1 MLIGRKEELHEIR
14 EAYKS
19 EYSQFVAVYG
29 RRRVGKTFL
38 IREAFDY
45 SFTFQHTGVA
55 QLKMKGQLES
65 FRLSLIEQGH
75 KECPVLNSWLEAFN
89 ELKYIIKS
97 SRKKKKVIFIDEI
110 SWMDTP
116 KSNFVQALENFWNG
130 WCTARKDILLIICAS
145 ATSWIINKVLKNRGG
160 LHNRVSV
167 KIHLAQFTLKEC
179 EEYLLSR
186 NFRISRYQILMLYMV
201 MGGAAYYWSLLN
213 KSKSASQ
220 NIDSLFFAEN
230 GKLRNE
236 YNALYESLFK
246 HPELYVKIVSILG
259 NKATGLTRQELVEKY
274 NLDGSGTLTKCLEEL
289 EECGFI
295 RKYNAFGKESKGAIY
310 QLIDNY
316 TLFYFKF
323 IKESNGDVSFWTNSL
338 NTSLQ
343 NTWCGYAFERVC
355 LQHIQQIKQALGI
368 GAVSTKQCSWRTDVK
383 LLKEDERGAQ
393 IDLLIDRKD
402 DTINICE
409 MKWSSAQFIINSDY
423 DIELRN
429 KVTAFVRET
438 QTRKAVHTT
447 MITTYGVKK
456 NLYVDDYQS
465 EVTLEDLF
473 L

>member
-1 MLIGRKEELHEIR
+1 MLIGRKEELREIR

-45 SFTFQHTGVA
+45 TFTFQHTGVA
-55 QLKMKGQLES
+55 KLKMKGQLEA

-75 KECPVLNSWLEAFN
+75 KECPILNSWLEAFN
-89 ELKYIIKS
+89 ELKNIIKS

-116 KSNFVQALENFWNG
+116 KSNFLQAFENFWNG
-130 WCTARKDILLIICAS
+130 WCSARKDVLLIICAS
-145 ATSWIINKVLKNRGG
+145 ATSWIINKVLKDRGG

-167 KIHLAQFTLKEC
+167 RIPLAPFTLKEC
-179 EEYLLSR
+179 EEYLVSR

-201 MGGAAYYWSLLN
+201 MGGPAYYWSLLN
-213 KSKSASQ
+213 KSKSAAQ

-230 GKLRNE
+230 GKLKNE

-246 HPELYVKIVSILG
+246 HPELYIKIVSILG
-259 NKATGLTRQELVEKY
+259 NKATGLTRQELVDKY
-274 NLDGSGTLTKCLEEL
+274 NLDASGTLTRCLEEL

-295 RKYNAFGKESKGAIY
+295 RRYNAFGKESKGAVY

-323 IKESNGDVSFWTNSL
+323 IKEADGDVAFWTNSL

-355 LQHIQQIKQALGI
+355 LQHIGQIKQALGI
-368 GAVSTKQCSWRTDVK
+368 GAVSTKQCSWRADVN
-383 LLKEDERGAQ
+383 LLQEGERGAQ

-409 MKWSSAQFIINSDY
+409 MKWASGPFVIKSDY
-423 DIELRN
+423 DMELRN

-438 QTRKAVHTT
+438 QTRKAV
-447 MITTYGVKK
+447 
-456 NLYVDDYQS
+456 
-465 EVTLEDLF
+465 
-473 L
+473 

>member
-1 MLIGRKEELHEIR
+1 MLIGRKEELREIR

-45 SFTFQHTGVA
+45 TFTFQHTGVA
-55 QLKMKGQLES
+55 KLKMKGQLEA

-75 KECPVLNSWLEAFN
+75 KECPILNSWLEAFN

-97 SRKKKKVIFIDEI
+97 SRKKKKVVFIDEI

-116 KSNFVQALENFWNG
+116 KSNFLQAFENFWNG
-130 WCTARKDILLIICAS
+130 WCSARKDVLLIICAS
-145 ATSWIINKVLKNRGG
+145 ATSWIINKVLKDRGG

-167 KIHLAQFTLKEC
+167 RIPLAPFTLKEC
-179 EEYLLSR
+179 EEYLASR

-201 MGGAAYYWSLLN
+201 MGGPAYYWSLLN
-213 KSKSASQ
+213 KSKSAAQ

-230 GKLRNE
+230 GKLKNE

-246 HPELYVKIVSILG
+246 HPELYIKIVSILG
-259 NKATGLTRQELVEKY
+259 NKATGLTRQELVDKY
-274 NLDGSGTLTKCLEEL
+274 NLDASGTLTRCLEEL

-295 RKYNAFGKESKGAIY
+295 RRYNAFGKESKGAVY

-323 IKESNGDVSFWTNSL
+323 IKEADGDVAFWTNSL

-355 LQHIQQIKQALGI
+355 LQHIGQIKQALGI
-368 GAVSTKQCSWRTDVK
+368 GAVSTKQCSWRADVN
-383 LLKEDERGAQ
+383 LLQEGERGAQ

-409 MKWSSAQFIINSDY
+409 MKWASGPFVIKSDY
-423 DIELRN
+423 DMELRN

-438 QTRKAVHTT
+438 QTRKAVHIT

-456 NLYVDDYQS
+456 NMYVDDYQS
-465 EVTLEDLF
+465 EVMLDDLF
-473 L
+473 R

>member
-1 MLIGRKEELHEIR
+1 MLIGRKEELREIR

-45 SFTFQHTGVA
+45 TFTFQHTGVA
-55 QLKMKGQLES
+55 KLKMKGQLEA

-75 KECPVLNSWLEAFN
+75 KECPILNSWLEAFN

-116 KSNFVQALENFWNG
+116 KSNFLQAFENFWNG
-130 WCTARKDILLIICAS
+130 WCSARKDVLLIICAS
-145 ATSWIINKVLKNRGG
+145 ATSWIINKVLKDRGG

-167 KIHLAQFTLKEC
+167 RIPLAPFTLKEC
-179 EEYLLSR
+179 EEYLASR

-201 MGGAAYYWSLLN
+201 MGGPAYYWSLLN
-213 KSKSASQ
+213 KSKSATQ

-230 GKLRNE
+230 GKLKNE

-246 HPELYVKIVSILG
+246 HPELYIKIVSILG
-259 NKATGLTRQELVEKY
+259 NKATGLTRQELVDKY
-274 NLDGSGTLTKCLEEL
+274 NLDASGTLTRCLEEL

-295 RKYNAFGKESKGAIY
+295 RRYNAFGKESKGAVY

-323 IKESNGDVSFWTNSL
+323 IKEADGDVSFWTNSL

-355 LQHIQQIKQALGI
+355 LQHIGQIKQALGI
-368 GAVSTKQCSWRTDVK
+368 GSVSTKQCSWRTDVN
-383 LLKEDERGAQ
+383 LLKDDERGAQ

-409 MKWSSAQFIINSDY
+409 MKWASGPFVIKSDY
-423 DIELRN
+423 DMELRN

-438 QTRKAVHTT
+438 QTSKAVHTT

-456 NLYVDDYQS
+456 NMYVDDYQS
-465 EVTLEDLF
+465 EVMLDDLF
-473 L
+473 R

>member
-1 MLIGRKEELHEIR
+1 MLIGRKEELREIR

-45 SFTFQHTGVA
+45 TFTFQHTGVA
-55 QLKMKGQLES
+55 KLKMKGQLEA

-75 KECPVLNSWLEAFN
+75 KECPILNSWLEAFN

-116 KSNFVQALENFWNG
+116 KSNFLQAFENFWNG
-130 WCTARKDILLIICAS
+130 WCSARKDVLLIICAS
-145 ATSWIINKVLKNRGG
+145 ATSWIINKVLKDRGG

-167 KIHLAQFTLKEC
+167 RIPLAPFTLKEC
-179 EEYLLSR
+179 EEYLVSR

-201 MGGAAYYWSLLN
+201 MGGPAYYWSLLN
-213 KSKSASQ
+213 KSKSAAQ

-230 GKLRNE
+230 GKLKNE

-246 HPELYVKIVSILG
+246 HPELYIKIVSILG
-259 NKATGLTRQELVEKY
+259 NKATGLTRQELVDKY
-274 NLDGSGTLTKCLEEL
+274 NLDASGTLTRCLEEL

-295 RKYNAFGKESKGAIY
+295 RKYNAFGKKSKGAVY

-323 IKESNGDVSFWTNSL
+323 IKPADRDVVFSTRSIP
-338 NTSLQ
+338 TSLQ
-343 NTWCGYAFERVC
+343 
-355 LQHIQQIKQALGI
+355 
-368 GAVSTKQCSWRTDVK
+368 
-383 LLKEDERGAQ
+383 
-393 IDLLIDRKD
+393 
-402 DTINICE
+402 
-409 MKWSSAQFIINSDY
+409 
-423 DIELRN
+423 
-429 KVTAFVRET
+429 
-438 QTRKAVHTT
+438 HT
-447 MITTYGVKK
+447 
-456 NLYVDDYQS
+456 
-465 EVTLEDLF
+465 
-473 L
+473 